1 MRCPE
6 VGVSA
11 VGDILTTDAKLKKL
25 DGLINKPYKFFE
37 PVKGADSERFPK
49 IDCVKTSVQRQNA
62 NYFGKYIEKC
72 IRDISKKV
80 TYMQDKVILVDENDN
95 EIGVEENMKAHELGK
110 LHRAFSI
117 FIFNT
122 EGNLLLQRRALSKY
136 HSAGL
141 WTNTCCSHPKPGETT
156 ESAAHR
162 RIVEEMGFD
171 CDFDEVFSFIYKAP
185 FDNGFVEHEF
195 DHVFIGE
202 CEVDP
207 SPNPEE
213 VHEWKWVDMNWIKD
227 DMKKNPQ
234 EYTEWFKMCFDN
246 VLDQIKSK
254 N

>member
-1 MRCPE
+1 
-6 VGVSA
+6 
-11 VGDILTTDAKLKKL
+11 
-25 DGLINKPYKFFE
+25 
-37 PVKGADSERFPK
+37 
-49 IDCVKTSVQRQNA
+49 
-62 NYFGKYIEKC
+62 
-72 IRDISKKV
+72 
-80 TYMQDKVILVDENDN
+80 MQDKVILVDENDN
-95 EIGVEENMKAHELGK
+95 EIGVEENIKAHELGK

-122 EGNLLLQRRALSKY
+122 EGKLLLQRRALSKY

-141 WTNTCCSHPKPGETT
+141 WTNTCCSHPKTGETT

-171 CDFDEVFSFIYKAP
+171 CDLDEVFSFIYKAR

-207 SPNPEE
+207 SPNPQE
-213 VHEWKWVDMNWIKD
+213 VDEWKWVDMNWIKD
-227 DMKKNPQ
+227 DMKKTPQ
-234 EYTEWFKMCFDN
+234 DYTEWFKMCFDN
-246 VLDQIKSK
+246 VLDQIKNK